1 MSAVVGPLRMAP
13 GNRSGIAHDRLVECL
28 RGALLLQSRINP
40 GRGRRGGRRAP
51 AGEKRRPP
59 AESHSSRNGK
69 AHAKSFHIVPPR
81 RGRTR
86 CAWPLDPNSF
96 LIIAFSRQLHATCD
110 FTAGYAPALAW

>member
-1 MSAVVGPLRMAP
+1 MSAVVGPLHVAP

-28 RGALLLQSRINP
+28 RRALLLQSCIISR
-40 GRGRRGGRRAP
+40 RRRHGRRRGTRRRKRSP
-51 AGEKRRPP
+51 A

-69 AHAKSFHIVPPR
+69 TYAKSFHIVPPG

-86 CAWPLDPNSF
+86 CAWPPDPNSF

-110 FTAGYAPALAW
+110 FTAGYAPA